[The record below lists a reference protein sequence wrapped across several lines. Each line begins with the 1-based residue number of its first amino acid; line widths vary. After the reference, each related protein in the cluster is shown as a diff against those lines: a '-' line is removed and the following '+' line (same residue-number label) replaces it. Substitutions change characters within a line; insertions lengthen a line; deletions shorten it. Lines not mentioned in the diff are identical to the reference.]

1 MISIHDLRQ
10 KRKSKGERTA
20 TMNYR
25 HTKVVWCGG
34 VRQLLTVT
42 GFLVVVGLLLFA
54 DNIVVC
60 SALVSSVHR
69 WLPVSR
75 TGFPFNKRTHLYQTS
90 SSEGD
95 KPIVLE
101 LSQIHDA
108 DDLLPLRRAQSI
120 QEAVRVIKG
129 WTSSTSTS
137 STRTKTRQGQN
148 TKGFDRQPH
157 FLSTT
162 HRASIP
168 ALMWNLLLEES
179 KQQELALRHPQPQ
192 SLINQPPTGKG
203 VLLSPSLLSEL
214 IWVVGTIRQPLPPP
228 LLPYRQLPVLFAD
241 TKATERID
249 PDRMDRGAAITDAAA
264 AAAAAD
270 ITGVATA
277 DSDEDGSRTP
287 EYSLAAYV
295 IAGLLTHLTDSVG
308 SEGGSVLRGDV
319 VAKTAIGNNTV
330 PSITTPIN
338 RSIIIGSLHFGI
350 SYHPFSWMC
359 RSTPL

>member
-1 MISIHDLRQ
+1 
-10 KRKSKGERTA
+10 
-20 TMNYR
+20 MNYR

-75 TGFPFNKRTHLYQTS
+75 TGFPFNTRTHLYQTS

-108 DDLLPLRRAQSI
+108 DDLLQLRRAQSI

-129 WTSSTSTS
+129 WTSSPSTSS

-157 FLSTT
+157 FLSIT

-228 LLPYRQLPVLFAD
+228 LLPYRQLPVLFED
-241 TKATERID
+241 IKATERIEID
-249 PDRMDRGAAITDAAA
+249 PDRMDRGAAIT
-264 AAAAAD
+264 AAD
-270 ITGVATA
+270 GAADGVATT
-277 DSDEDGSRTP
+277 DSDEDCSRSP

-295 IAGLLTHLTDSVG
+295 IAGLLTHLTDSLG
-308 SEGGSVLRGDV
+308 GEEGSVLRGDV